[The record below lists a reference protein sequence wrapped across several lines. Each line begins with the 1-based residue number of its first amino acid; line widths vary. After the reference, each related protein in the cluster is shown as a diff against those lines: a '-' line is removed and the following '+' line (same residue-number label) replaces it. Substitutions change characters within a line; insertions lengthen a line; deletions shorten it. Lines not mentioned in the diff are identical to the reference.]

1 MRAEH
6 PPLRAEPG
14 FTLIEVLVALAVV
27 AIGMLGVIQAV
38 GFSAQT
44 SSYLR
49 EKTIAHWVA
58 MNRLTEA
65 RLLTD
70 PPPEGKSSDTVE
82 MAGLRWHWTME
93 VQPTPLQSMRRI
105 DISVRMA
112 DGPENSSLAA
122 ISGFYGTALAPAGR
136 TFVDWSGA
144 SSINP
149 STDGGNVDGG
159 LRPPA
164 RDDDNRPREDS

>member
-1 MRAEH
+1 MHAEQSRRAGAH
-6 PPLRAEPG
+6 G

-65 RLLTD
+65 RLLPD
-70 PPPEGKSSDTVE
+70 PPSEGKSSDTVE

-93 VQPTPLQSMRRI
+93 VQPTLVESMRRI
-105 DISVRMA
+105 DITVRMA
-112 DGPENSSLAA
+112 DGPEDSSLAA
-122 ISGFYGTALAPAGR
+122 ISGFYGSALAPPGR
-136 TFVDWSGA
+136 TFIDWSGA

-149 STDGGNVDGG
+149 STEGGSDDGG
-159 LRPPA
+159 LSPPPA
-164 RDDDNRPREDS
+164 RRSESGEGS